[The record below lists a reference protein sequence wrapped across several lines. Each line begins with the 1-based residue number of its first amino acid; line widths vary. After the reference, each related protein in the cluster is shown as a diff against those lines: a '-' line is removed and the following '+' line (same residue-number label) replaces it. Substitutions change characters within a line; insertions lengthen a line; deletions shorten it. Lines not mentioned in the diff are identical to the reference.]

1 MRTWSSP
8 LELDLDGQER
18 LVPEEGFDGQDGS
31 AVSEQV
37 RGVAVTAPLRKRVG
51 GGRPAAR

>member
-31 AVSEQV
+31 AASEQV